1 MTKGKLMRDLYDS
14 FLESGIGRD
23 SFCAMHQINV
33 HTFKYWQRKF
43 ESADGHLGFVS
54 VVVGSECSSRGFG
67 SEIVVEYPNGV
78 KIKTSASLDYISK
91 LIRLI

>member
-14 FLESGIGRD
+14 FLESGIGRA

-43 ESADGHLGFVS
+43 ESADGHRGFVS
-54 VVVGSECSSRGFG
+54 VVVGSECLYQPDKYWTEFRDGL
-67 SEIVVEYPNGV
+67 
-78 KIKTSASLDYISK
+78 SL
-91 LIRLI
+91 